1 MANVL
6 IAARATTELEELLH
20 DIPEGTD
27 LRLQNAGDP
36 YDDRLEE
43 VEVLWGVIAETDFQR
58 AKSLKWVHQP
68 GIGVERHMYPAF
80 KESDVVLTNC
90 KGQAGTQISEHAFAL
105 LFALTRRILDQHDF
119 MKQKH
124 WERIPCFEMAGR
136 TMGIVALGSIGTAMA
151 YRAHAFG
158 MRVLAVDPEPIE
170 KPDFV
175 ERLEKPEWIGEMM
188 SQSDVVVSCCP
199 STPESHRVVS
209 ADAIG
214 RMKKNSYFINISRGK
229 VVDEEA
235 LIQALQTGRIAGA
248 GLDVTYEEPLPE
260 DNPLWD
266 LPNVILTSHSAGA
279 SDQGLPRSI
288 ELFVDNLNRYVKGE
302 PLRNVVDKQKGY

>member
-1 MANVL
+1 MPKVI
-6 IAARATTELEELLH
+6 IASRSSDLEGLLH
-20 DIPEGTD
+20 DIPDGVD
-27 LRLQNAGDP
+27 LHIQPDGDP
-36 YDDRLEE
+36 YGDVLEE
-43 VEVLWGVIAETDFQR
+43 AEALWGVIEEDDFVR
-58 AKSLKWVHQP
+58 AKALKWVHQP

-80 KESDVVLTNC
+80 QDSDVVLTNC

-105 LFALTRRILDQHDF
+105 LFALTRRVLDQHDF
-119 MKQKH
+119 MKRKH
-124 WERIPCFEMAGR
+124 WERIPCYEMAGK

-188 SQSDVVVSCCP
+188 AQSDVVVSCCP
-199 STPESHRVVS
+199 ITKESHRVIS

-214 RMKKNSYFINISRGK
+214 RMKPDSYFVNISRGK

-235 LIQALQTGRIAGA
+235 LIHALQSGRIAGA

-260 DNPLWD
+260 DSPLWD
-266 LPNVILTSHSAGA
+266 MPNVILTSHSAGA
-279 SDQGLPRSI
+279 SDQGLERGV
-288 ELFVDNLNRYVKGE
+288 ELFVDNLNRWVKGE
-302 PLRNVVDKQKGY
+302 EMRNVVDKQKGY

>member
-1 MANVL
+1 
-6 IAARATTELEELLH
+6 
-20 DIPEGTD
+20 
-27 LRLQNAGDP
+27 
-36 YDDRLEE
+36 
-43 VEVLWGVIAETDFQR
+43 
-58 AKSLKWVHQP
+58 
-68 GIGVERHMYPAF
+68 
-80 KESDVVLTNC
+80 
-90 KGQAGTQISEHAFAL
+90 
-105 LFALTRRILDQHDF
+105 
-119 MKQKH
+119 
-124 WERIPCFEMAGR
+124 MAGK

-188 SQSDVVVSCCP
+188 AQCDVVVSCCP
-199 STPESHRVVS
+199 ITPKSHRVVS

-214 RMKKNSYFINISRGK
+214 RMKPNSYFINISRGK

-235 LIQALQTGRIAGA
+235 LIHALQSGRIAGA

-260 DNPLWD
+260 DSPLWD

-288 ELFVDNLNRYVKGE
+288 DLFVDNLNRYVKGE
-302 PLRNVVDKQKGY
+302 PMRNVVDKEKGY

>member
-1 MANVL
+1 MPKIL
-6 IAARATTELEELLH
+6 IASRSPELEKTLH
-20 DIPEGTD
+20 DIPDGVD
-27 LRLQNAGDP
+27 LHIQSVDDP
-36 YDDRLEE
+36 YNDHLEDT
-43 VEVLWGVIAETDFQR
+43 EVLWGVIEEDDFAR
-58 AKSLKWVHQP
+58 AKALKWVHQP

-105 LFALTRRILDQHDF
+105 LFALTRRVLDQHDF
-119 MKQKH
+119 MKKKH
-124 WERIPCFEMAGR
+124 WERIPCFEMAGK

-188 SQSDVVVSCCP
+188 AQCDVVVSCCP
-199 STPESHRVVS
+199 ITPKSHRVVS

-214 RMKKNSYFINISRGK
+214 RMKSDSYFINISRGK

-235 LIQALQTGRIAGA
+235 LIHALQSGRIAGA

-260 DNPLWD
+260 DSPLWD

-279 SDQGLPRSI
+279 SDQGLPRSVD
-288 ELFVDNLNRYVKGE
+288 LFVDNLNRYVKGE
-302 PLRNVVDKQKGY
+302 TLRNVVDKEKGY